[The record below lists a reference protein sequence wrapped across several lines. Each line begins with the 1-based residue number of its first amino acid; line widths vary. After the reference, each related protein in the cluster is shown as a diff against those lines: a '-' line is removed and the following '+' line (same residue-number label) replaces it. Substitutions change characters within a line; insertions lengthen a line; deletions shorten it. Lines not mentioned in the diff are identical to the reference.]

1 MLARNQQALV
11 AVYAEDGILTPPNAP
26 MVRGREAI
34 GRFFEEFPE
43 VTGFVQTPIGIEG
56 EGDLACPWGT
66 YELTTVPAGA
76 SAPVKDRGKV
86 LAVWHRQADGSWL
99 VERVCWNSDLAAAG

>member
-43 VTGFVQTPIGIEG
+43 VTDFVQTPAGIEG
-56 EGDLACPWGT
+56 EGDLACPW
-66 YELTTVPAGA
+66 
-76 SAPVKDRGKV
+76 APT
-86 LAVWHRQADGSWL
+86 S
-99 VERVCWNSDLAAAG
+99 